1 VIPLLHD
8 FGGERV
14 LVFGGG
20 EVGARKARRF
30 AREAEVL
37 VVGPAFGDRAFG
49 DAALVR
55 AAPEPEAVAGWIDR
69 AAPALVV
76 AATDDEAVNEAAAEA
91 ARERGV
97 LVNRADRAGDRDAG
111 SVVVPATVEDG
122 PVTVAVATGG
132 RAPALSRYL
141 RERIETDLEGVG
153 AMAEVAGDLRAE
165 LKSGGLSPADRRTAV
180 RAVVRSP
187 RVWKALRAGD
197 SNPRAEAERVIERAV
212 RADQAANADVVTDVD
227 GDPAAVL
234 DPTTAAPDGA
244 DGNGNGTGHD
254 NGTHTS

>member
-8 FGGERV
+8 FAGERV

-37 VVGPAFGDRAFG
+37 VVGPAFGDRKFG
-49 DAALVR
+49 DATLIR
-55 AAPEPEAVAGWIDR
+55 AAPDPEAVPGWVDR

-76 AATDDEAVNEAAAEA
+76 AATDDEAVNEAAARA
-91 ARERGV
+91 ARERGA
-97 LVNRADRAGDRDAG
+97 LVNRADQAGDRDAG

-141 RERIETDLEGVG
+141 RERIEADLEGVG
-153 AMAEVAGDLRAE
+153 GMAELAGDLRAE
-165 LKSGGLSPADRRTAV
+165 LKSGALSPTDRRTAI

-187 RVWKALRAGD
+187 RVWKGLRAGD

-212 RADQAANADVVTDVD
+212 RTDEAAAADVD
-227 GDPAAVL
+227 GDPAATV
-234 DPTTAAPDGA
+234 DPTTTASDAADEG
-244 DGNGNGTGHD
+244 GHGNGTH
-254 NGTHTS
+254 SP